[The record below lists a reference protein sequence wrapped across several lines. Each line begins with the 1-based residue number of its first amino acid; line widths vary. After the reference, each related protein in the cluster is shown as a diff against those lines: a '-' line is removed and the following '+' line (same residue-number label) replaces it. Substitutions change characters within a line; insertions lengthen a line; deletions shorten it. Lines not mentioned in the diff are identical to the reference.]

1 MEDDGEMGM
10 FFPWW
15 NSKNQVDMV
24 DSRGFIFTC
33 FVAALVGILTIAY
46 TASQWRRNI
55 NLSWTKAIAR
65 SKKNPKARHKTPVA
79 PHSWERDSA
88 VSRAKNS
95 NCCVCLKSMSP
106 SQTIV
111 ASESVIHRCTICGA
125 AAHFSCSSSA
135 PKDCKCVS
143 MVGYEHVVHQWAVR
157 WTEGADQSDESSFCS
172 YCDESCSSSF
182 LGGSPIWCCLWC
194 QRLVH
199 VDCHSNMSN
208 ETGDVCDLGPL
219 RRLIL
224 CPLYVKELPRN
235 PSGGFLST
243 ITHGANELA
252 STVRASISKK
262 YKQGNETS
270 VDSGNSGGNCD
281 ESTESTADTGPAVNG
296 THAVLENSS
305 SLVNGGS
312 SHGDSDTNGKVEKK
326 PSVKRSGSFGK
337 KDEYQGLRSK
347 LKYELADLP
356 SDARP
361 LLVFINKKSGAQRG
375 DSLRQR
381 LNLLLN
387 PVQVCE
393 LSSVQ
398 GPEVGLVLFRKVP
411 HFRVL
416 VCGGDGTAGWVLDAI
431 DKQNFVSP
439 PAVAIL
445 PAGTGNDLARI
456 LNWGGGLGSV
466 ERQGG
471 LSTVLQNIEH
481 AAVTVLDRWKVSI
494 LNQQGKQLQ
503 PPKYMNNYIGVGCDA
518 KVALDI
524 HNLREENPER
534 FYSQFMNKVLYAREG
549 ARSIM
554 DRTFEDFPWQV
565 RVEVDGVDIEVPEDA
580 EGVLVANIGSYMG
593 GVDLWQNE
601 DETYEN
607 FDPQSMH
614 DKVVEVVSISGTW
627 HLGKLQVGLSQ
638 ARRLAQGQSVKI
650 QLCAPLP
657 VQIDGEPWSQQPCT
671 LTISHHGQ
679 AFMLKRAAEEPL
691 GHAAA
696 IITDV
701 LENAETNQV
710 INASQKRALLQEMAV
725 RLT

>member
-1 MEDDGEMGM
+1 MEDDGEIGM
-10 FFPWW
+10 FF
-15 NSKNQVDMV
+15 KNPVDMV
-24 DSRGFIFTC
+24 ESRGVMFSC
-33 FVAALVGILTIAY
+33 FVAALVGIFTIAY
-46 TASQWRRNI
+46 TAFQWRRNI

-79 PHSWERDSA
+79 PHSWELHSI
-88 VSRAKNS
+88 SRAKNL

-111 ASESVIHRCTICGA
+111 ASETFVHRCNICGA

-157 WTEGADQSDESSFCS
+157 WTEGADQTDDSSFCS

-208 ETGDVCDLGPL
+208 ETGDICDLGPL

-224 CPLYVKELPRN
+224 CPLYVKELTRN

-252 STVRASISKK
+252 STVRASIRSQSKK
-262 YKQGNETS
+262 YKQASETS
-270 VDSGNSGGNCD
+270 VDSGNSGSNCD
-281 ESTESTADTGPAVNG
+281 ESMESTADTGPAVNG
-296 THAVLENSS
+296 THAVLENSGS
-305 SLVNGGS
+305 VMNGGS
-312 SHGDSDTNGKVEKK
+312 SHGDSDSNGKLEKK
-326 PSVKRSGSFGK
+326 PSVKRSGSFGQ
-337 KDEYQGLRSK
+337 KDEHQALRSK

-393 LSSVQ
+393 LSSAQ
-398 GPEVGLVLFRKVP
+398 GPEVGLFLFRKVP

-445 PAGTGNDLARI
+445 PAGTGNDLARV

-565 RVEVDGVDIEVPEDA
+565 RVEVDGVEIEVPEDA

-614 DKVVEVVSISGTW
+614 DKIVEVVSISGTW
-627 HLGKLQVGLSQ
+627 HLGKLQVGLSR

-701 LENAETNQV
+701 LENAETNEV
-710 INASQKRALLQEMAV
+710 INASQKRALLQEMAL

>member
-10 FFPWW
+10 F
-15 NSKNQVDMV
+15 SKNPVEMV
-24 DSRGFIFTC
+24 ESRGVMFSC

-46 TASQWRRNI
+46 TAFQWRRNI

-79 PHSWERDSA
+79 PHSWELHSI
-88 VSRAKNS
+88 SRAKNL

-111 ASESVIHRCTICGA
+111 ASETFVHRCTICGA

-157 WTEGADQSDESSFCS
+157 WTEGADQTDDSSFCS

-199 VDCHSNMSN
+199 VDCHSNMSS

-224 CPLYVKELPRN
+224 CPLYVKELTRN

-252 STVRASISKK
+252 ST
-262 YKQGNETS
+262 
-270 VDSGNSGGNCD
+270 
-281 ESTESTADTGPAVNG
+281 
-296 THAVLENSS
+296 
-305 SLVNGGS
+305 
-312 SHGDSDTNGKVEKK
+312 
-326 PSVKRSGSFGK
+326 
-337 KDEYQGLRSK
+337 
-347 LKYELADLP
+347 YELADLP

-393 LSSVQ
+393 LSSAQ
-398 GPEVGLVLFRKVP
+398 GPEVGLFLFRKVP

-445 PAGTGNDLARI
+445 PAGTGNDLARV

-565 RVEVDGVDIEVPEDA
+565 RVEVDGVEIEVPEDA

-614 DKVVEVVSISGTW
+614 DKIVEVVSISGTW
-627 HLGKLQVGLSQ
+627 HLGKLQVGLSR

-657 VQIDGEPWSQQPCT
+657 VQIDGEPWFQQPCT

-691 GHAAA
+691 
-696 IITDV
+696 
-701 LENAETNQV
+701 ENAETNEV
-710 INASQKRALLQEMAV
+710 INASQKRALLQEMAL

>member
-1 MEDDGEMGM
+1 MEDDGEIGM
-10 FFPWW
+10 FF
-15 NSKNQVDMV
+15 KNPVDMV
-24 DSRGFIFTC
+24 ESRGVMFSC
-33 FVAALVGILTIAY
+33 FVAALVGIFTIAY
-46 TASQWRRNI
+46 TAFQWRRNI

-79 PHSWERDSA
+79 PHSWELHSI
-88 VSRAKNS
+88 SRAKNL

-111 ASESVIHRCTICGA
+111 ASETFVHRCNICGA

-157 WTEGADQSDESSFCS
+157 WTEGADQTDDSSFCS

-208 ETGDVCDLGPL
+208 ETGDICDLGPL

-224 CPLYVKELPRN
+224 CPLYVKELTRN

-252 STVRASISKK
+252 STVRASIRSQSKK
-262 YKQGNETS
+262 YKQASETS
-270 VDSGNSGGNCD
+270 VDSGNSGSNCD
-281 ESTESTADTGPAVNG
+281 ESMESTADTGPAVNG
-296 THAVLENSS
+296 THAVLENSGS
-305 SLVNGGS
+305 VMNGGS
-312 SHGDSDTNGKVEKK
+312 SHGDSDSNGKLEKK
-326 PSVKRSGSFGK
+326 PSVKRSGSFGQ
-337 KDEYQGLRSK
+337 KDEHQALRSK

-361 LLVFINKKSGAQRG
+361 LLV
-375 DSLRQR
+375 
-381 LNLLLN
+381 
-387 PVQVCE
+387 CE
-393 LSSVQ
+393 LSSAQ
-398 GPEVGLVLFRKVP
+398 GPEVGLFLFRKVP

-431 DKQNFVSP
+431 DKQNFVSSCGCY
-439 PAVAIL
+439 PACWN
-445 PAGTGNDLARI
+445 GNDLA
-456 LNWGGGLGSV
+456 
-466 ERQGG
+466 RQGG

-565 RVEVDGVDIEVPEDA
+565 RVEVDGVEIEVPEDA

-614 DKVVEVVSISGTW
+614 DKIVEVVSISGTW
-627 HLGKLQVGLSQ
+627 HLGKLQVGLSR

-701 LENAETNQV
+701 LENAETNEV
-710 INASQKRALLQEMAV
+710 INASQKRALLQEMAL

>member
-1 MEDDGEMGM
+1 MEDDGEIGM
-10 FFPWW
+10 FF
-15 NSKNQVDMV
+15 KNPVDMV
-24 DSRGFIFTC
+24 ESRGVMFSC
-33 FVAALVGILTIAY
+33 FVAALVGIFTIAY
-46 TASQWRRNI
+46 TAFQWRRNI

-79 PHSWERDSA
+79 PHSWELHSI
-88 VSRAKNS
+88 SRAKNL

-111 ASESVIHRCTICGA
+111 ASETFVHRCNICGA

-157 WTEGADQSDESSFCS
+157 WTEGADQTDDSSFCS

-208 ETGDVCDLGPL
+208 ETGDICDLGPL
-219 RRLIL
+219 RRLI
-224 CPLYVKELPRN
+224 
-235 PSGGFLST
+235 FT

-252 STVRASISKK
+252 STVRASIRSQSKK
-262 YKQGNETS
+262 YKQASETS
-270 VDSGNSGGNCD
+270 VDSGNSGSNCD
-281 ESTESTADTGPAVNG
+281 ESMESTADTGPAVNG
-296 THAVLENSS
+296 THAVLENSGS
-305 SLVNGGS
+305 VMNGGS
-312 SHGDSDTNGKVEKK
+312 SHGDSDSNA
-326 PSVKRSGSFGK
+326 
-337 KDEYQGLRSK
+337 GLLARKMNIRPRSK

-393 LSSVQ
+393 LSSAQ
-398 GPEVGLVLFRKVP
+398 GPEVGLFLFRKVP

-445 PAGTGNDLARI
+445 PAGTGNDLARV

-565 RVEVDGVDIEVPEDA
+565 RVEVDGVEIEVPEDA

-614 DKVVEVVSISGTW
+614 DKIVEVVSISGTW
-627 HLGKLQVGLSQ
+627 HLGKLQVGLSR

-701 LENAETNQV
+701 LENAETNEV
-710 INASQKRALLQEMAV
+710 INASQKRALLQEMAL

>member
-10 FFPWW
+10 F
-15 NSKNQVDMV
+15 SKNPVEMV
-24 DSRGFIFTC
+24 ESRGVMFSC

-46 TASQWRRNI
+46 TAFQWRRNI

-79 PHSWERDSA
+79 PHSWELHSI
-88 VSRAKNS
+88 SRAKNL

-111 ASESVIHRCTICGA
+111 ASETFVHRCTICGA

-157 WTEGADQSDESSFCS
+157 WTEGADQTDDSSFCS

-199 VDCHSNMSN
+199 VDCHSNMSS

-224 CPLYVKELPRN
+224 CPLYVKELTRN

-252 STVRASISKK
+252 STVRASIRSQSKK

-270 VDSGNSGGNCD
+270 VDSGNSGSNCD
-281 ESTESTADTGPAVNG
+281 ESTESTADTGPTVNG
-296 THAVLENSS
+296 THAMLENTNSAM
-305 SLVNGGS
+305 NGGS
-312 SHGDSDTNGKVEKK
+312 SHGESDSNGKLEKK
-326 PSVKRSGSFGK
+326 PSVKRSGSFGQ
-337 KDEYQGLRSK
+337 KDEHQALRSK

-393 LSSVQ
+393 LSSAQ
-398 GPEVGLVLFRKVP
+398 GPEVGLFLFRKVP

-445 PAGTGNDLARI
+445 PAGTGNDLARV

-494 LNQQGKQLQ
+494 LNEQGKQLQ

-565 RVEVDGVDIEVPEDA
+565 RVEVDGVEIEVPEDA

-614 DKVVEVVSISGTW
+614 DKIVEVVSISGTW
-627 HLGKLQVGLSQ
+627 HLGKLQVGLSR

-657 VQIDGEPWSQQPCT
+657 VQIDGEPWFQQPCT

-701 LENAETNQV
+701 LENAETNEV
-710 INASQKRALLQEMAV
+710 INASQKRALLQEMAL

>member
-1 MEDDGEMGM
+1 MGM
-10 FFPWW
+10 F
-15 NSKNQVDMV
+15 SKNPLEMV
-24 DSRGFIFTC
+24 ESCGFIFTC

-79 PHSWERDSA
+79 PHSWERDS
-88 VSRAKNS
+88 VSRAKNL
-95 NCCVCLKSMSP
+95 NCSVCLKSMSP

-135 PKDCKCVS
+135 PKDCKCVT

-182 LGGSPIWCCLWC
+182 LGGSPVWCCLWC

-219 RRLIL
+219 RRLVL
-224 CPLYVKELPRN
+224 CPLYVKELTRN

-252 STVRASISKK
+252 STVRASIRIQSKK

-270 VDSGNSGGNCD
+270 FDSDNSGSNCD
-281 ESTESTADTGPAVNG
+281 ESTESTADTSPAVVNG
-296 THAVLENSS
+296 THSALENSS
-305 SLVNGGS
+305 SVVNGGS
-312 SHGDSDTNGKVEKK
+312 SNEDSDEKK

-337 KDEYQGLRSK
+337 KDKYQGLRSK

-356 SDARP
+356 PDARP

-398 GPEVGLVLFRKVP
+398 GPEVGLLLFRKVP

-445 PAGTGNDLARI
+445 PAGTGNDLSRI

-534 FYSQFMNKVLYAREG
+534 FYSQ
-549 ARSIM
+549 
-554 DRTFEDFPWQV
+554 
-565 RVEVDGVDIEVPEDA
+565 DA

-607 FDPQSMH
+607 FDPQSIH